1 MALTNSSR
9 LADFGS
15 GIGTA
20 GAVIQIDNANQRVG
34 IGTINPQATLQVA
47 GIVSATSFSGS
58 GANLTG
64 ISSVSFAT
72 TSFGLSGSPNITVGN
87 IVGVALT
94 LSGNLTVNGT
104 TTIIN
109 TTNLEITDP
118 LVGIGSGNTTDAQ
131 ADGDGILI
139 YGATNK
145 TLTYNDTK
153 KGFETN
159 VAWAPNETRVITG
172 AEKIHRQSGNTV
184 TLTYNSSSSSNV
196 GYTTNPSGD
205 VTVNVVGIPT
215 SSDFD
220 DHSISFTVIARSTG
234 TARTCT
240 AVNLNGVSRT
250 IRFAGG
256 SLAASL
262 SGVTTST
269 GHSIFSFTGI
279 NTVGSASTTTNYE
292 VFGIVS
298 GGFF

>member
-20 GAVIQIDNANQRVG
+20 GAVIQVDNANQRVG
-34 IGTINPQATLQVA
+34 IGTINPQTTLQVA

-87 IVGVALT
+87 IVGAALT

-131 ADGDGILI
+131 ANGDGILI

-159 VAWAPNETRVITG
+159 VAWAPNETRIITG

-240 AVNLNGVSRT
+240 AVTLNGVTET
-250 IRFAGG
+250 IRWAGG

-262 SGVTTST
+262 SGVTTTT